1 MWYWPLII
9 SIYTFETFN
18 RIGRLFLN
26 MVSMPYVGLTSFLH
40 PSKSDEDYGVA
51 MCQCPMSGSHHFYCL
66 FILSVLLGLCGVSMP
81 YVGLTSFLPYPF
93 KTSVFMRV
101 SCPVF
106 SCIFLNFQIFWYNKA
121 KKWAKLRLYF

>member
-1 MWYWPLII
+1 M
-9 SIYTFETFN
+9 
-18 RIGRLFLN
+18 
-26 MVSMPYVGLTSFLH
+26 SMPYVGLTSFLLKEH
-40 PSKSDEDYGVA
+40 GN
-51 MCQCPMSGSHHFYCL
+51 Q
-66 FILSVLLGLCGVSMP
+66 VLYELGCVNALCRAHIISTAKIMKKIPAPAEVSMP

>member
-1 MWYWPLII
+1 
-9 SIYTFETFN
+9 
-18 RIGRLFLN
+18 
-26 MVSMPYVGLTSFLH
+26 
-40 PSKSDEDYGVA
+40 
-51 MCQCPMSGSHHFYCL
+51 MSGSHHFYRDEYIASTT
-66 FILSVLLGLCGVSMP
+66 FGAGVNALCRAHIISTNHKPNIFYEENPVSMP